1 MTLRRCLVVAMAS
14 NRVIGRDGGMPWH
27 IPADLRHFK
36 SVTMGK
42 PLVMGRKTFQSIGRP
57 LPGRANIVITRDR
70 EFSVPGVTVVSNVD
84 DALQEAESTARRDGV
99 GEIMVIG
106 GGEIYARLL
115 PVADRLYLTEIHQ
128 DSEGD
133 VLFPEI
139 DPAMWREIARED
151 IAADGETPA
160 YAFVTLDRA

>member
-1 MTLRRCLVVAMAS
+1 MMPFRKPNRRRAATGS
-14 NRVIGRDGGMPWH
+14 T
-27 IPADLRHFK
+27 K
-36 SVTMGK
+36 SWC
-42 PLVMGRKTFQSIGRP
+42 
-57 LPGRANIVITRDR
+57 
-70 EFSVPGVTVVSNVD
+70 
-84 DALQEAESTARRDGV
+84 
-99 GEIMVIG
+99 
-106 GGEIYARLL
+106 EIYARLL

-160 YAFVTLDRA
+160 YAFVSLDRA